1 MCRNEATK
9 AIRGVS
15 SRQADGAWMG
25 GAVSGSLERLERV
38 ERVERRSGLDERG
51 GGPWEGLG
59 SGQPRAEYFGWV
71 A

>member
-25 GAVSGSLERLERV
+25 GAVSGSLERLERL
-38 ERVERRSGLDERG
+38 ERRSGLGERG
-51 GGPWEGLG
+51 EGPRGGLG